1 MDVRGKLVCGPQ
13 LLRDP
18 AHWLLALTFAIV
30 SPASSAIAETLV
42 TGVEGALYDN
52 VLAYLEIDDLDCD
65 TDDFLVARAL
75 ADAVGQAAEA
85 LQAYGHYAPV
95 ITTRLGDGV
104 ECWLAEVAIDPGEPV
119 LLREVD
125 IRIEEPADNS
135 RLFAPVASG
144 HMLVPG
150 AQLSYAEYDGVK
162 RQLLDIA
169 SGRGYA
175 EAVFT
180 ESRIDV
186 YPEERAADLR
196 LHFEPGPRYALGEVT
211 VNQSGLTPDFV
222 DSFHE
227 LESGVPFDNRLL
239 TTTFVD
245 LNNSGY
251 FSSVDVQVLE
261 ADPVTRTIP
270 VRIDLTPAPRR
281 IVSYGFG
288 YSTDTGPRFRFARTI
303 RRFNENGHQLMIDA
317 MLSPV
322 VSEFTSIYRMPVGDP
337 RFDWL
342 NFNLGA
348 KREETDTSLAR
359 SIEAGVRRVV
369 TRPNDWARTQSL
381 SYIVEDFEVA
391 SQTGRPHLL
400 IPGVSWTRIRGDD
413 ALRPSA
419 GSRLGFEIRA
429 ADEQV
434 LSDTSFVQT
443 TAQVKWV
450 RTVTRRGRVLL
461 RGNAG
466 YTVDDVFAELPPS
479 IRFFAGGD
487 NSIRGFD
494 FESLGPVDENGE
506 VIGGNRL
513 LEISAEYEH
522 EIMPK
527 WSLAVFADGGNAF
540 NEEGLDLRTGAG
552 IGTRWRSP
560 VGPVRIDVAW
570 PVNDPGH
577 GPRLHISLGPD
588 L

>member
-1 MDVRGKLVCGPQ
+1 MLSFG
-13 LLRDP
+13 
-18 AHWLLALTFAIV
+18 
-30 SPASSAIAETLV
+30 ASAPPSIADTLV
-42 TGVEGALYDN
+42 TGVEGALHDN
-52 VLAYLEIDDLDCD
+52 VLVYLEIDDLGCD
-65 TDDFLVARAL
+65 TDDVLVRRAL
-75 ADAVGQAAEA
+75 ADAVGQATEA
-85 LQAYGHYAPV
+85 LNAYGYYAPT
-95 ITTRLGDGV
+95 ITTQLGEG
-104 ECWLAEVAIDPGEPV
+104 EGCWLAGIDVVTGEPV
-119 LLREVD
+119 RLRGVD
-125 IRIEEPADNS
+125 IRVEPPADNPL
-135 RLFAPVASG
+135 LFEPVTSG

-169 SGRGYA
+169 VGRGYA

-186 YPEERAADLR
+186 YPEEGAADLV

-222 DSFHE
+222 NSFHE
-227 LESGVPFDNRLL
+227 LESGVPFDQRLL
-239 TTTFVD
+239 TTTFID

-251 FSSVDVQVLE
+251 FSSVDVRALD

-270 VRIDLTPAPRR
+270 VRIDLTASPRR
-281 IVSYGFG
+281 VVSYGFG

-342 NFNLGA
+342 NFNLGV

-369 TRPNDWARTQSL
+369 TRPNDWARTQYL

-413 ALRPSA
+413 AIRPSA
-419 GSRLGFEIRA
+419 GSKLAFELRA
-429 ADEQV
+429 ADEEF
-434 LSDTSFVQT
+434 LSDTNFVQA
-443 TAQVKWV
+443 TATVKWV

-461 RGNAG
+461 RGGAG
-466 YTVDDVFAELPPS
+466 YTVDDVFADLPPS

-494 FESLGPVDENGE
+494 FESLGPVDANGE

-513 LEISAEYEH
+513 IELSAEYEH
-522 EIMPK
+522 EIRPK

-540 NEEGLDLRTGAG
+540 DESGLDVRTGAG

-570 PVNDPGH
+570 PVNDPEH

>member
-1 MDVRGKLVCGPQ
+1 MKVIRILDCWRRRPRNPALWVCAFTLGGGAN
-13 LLRDP
+13 L
-18 AHWLLALTFAIV
+18 
-30 SPASSAIAETLV
+30 AIAETLV
-42 TGVEGALYDN
+42 TGVEGAMHDN
-52 VLAYLEIDDLDCD
+52 VLAYLEVDDLDCD
-65 TDDFLVARAL
+65 TEAFLVERAL

-85 LQAYGHYAPV
+85 LNAYGYYAPA
-95 ITTRLGDGV
+95 ITTRFDDGA
-104 ECWLAEVAIDPGEPV
+104 ECWLAEVAIVPGEPV
-119 LLREVD
+119 RLREVD
-125 IRIEEPADNS
+125 IQVEAPADNPQ
-135 RLFAPVASG
+135 LFQPVTSG

-150 AQLSYAEYDGVK
+150 AALSYAEYDGVK

-169 SGRGYA
+169 NGRGYA

-186 YPEERAADLR
+186 YPEEGVADLR
-196 LHFEPGPRYALGEVT
+196 LHFTPGPRYALGEVT

-222 DSFHE
+222 ASFHE
-227 LESGVPFDNRLL
+227 LESGTPFDNRLL
-239 TTTFVD
+239 TTTFID

-251 FSSVDVQVLE
+251 FASVDVRALE
-261 ADPVTRTIP
+261 ADPATRTIP
-270 VRIDLTPAPRR
+270 VSINLTPSPRR
-281 IVSYGFG
+281 VVSYGFG

-303 RRFNENGHQLMIDA
+303 RRFNENGHQLMLDA

-322 VSEFTSIYRMPVGDP
+322 VSEFSTIYRMPVGDP

-342 NFNLGA
+342 NFNLGV

-359 SIEAGVRRVV
+359 SIEAGARRVV
-369 TRPNDWARTQSL
+369 TRPNDWARTQSV

-400 IPGVSWTRIRGDD
+400 IPGISWTRIRGDD
-413 ALRPSA
+413 AIRPSR
-419 GSRLGFEIRA
+419 GSRLAFELRG
-429 ADEQV
+429 ADEEL
-434 LSDTSFVQT
+434 LSDTSFVQV
-443 TAQVKWV
+443 TANMKWV

-461 RGNAG
+461 RGGVG
-466 YTVDDVFAELPPS
+466 YTVDDVFADLPPS

-487 NSIRGFD
+487 NSVRGFD
-494 FESLGPVDENGE
+494 FESLGPLDENGE

-513 LEISAEYEH
+513 IELSAEYEH
-522 EIMPK
+522 DIKPK

-540 NEEGLDLRTGAG
+540 DESGLDMRTGAG

-560 VGPVRIDVAW
+560 VGPVRIDIAW

>member
-1 MDVRGKLVCGPQ
+1 MLSFG
-13 LLRDP
+13 
-18 AHWLLALTFAIV
+18 
-30 SPASSAIAETLV
+30 ASAPPSIADTLV
-42 TGVEGALYDN
+42 TGVEGALHDN
-52 VLAYLEIDDLDCD
+52 VLVYLEIDDLGCD
-65 TDDFLVARAL
+65 TDDVLVRRAL
-75 ADAVGQAAEA
+75 ADAVGQATEA
-85 LQAYGHYAPV
+85 LNAYGYYAPT
-95 ITTRLGDGV
+95 ITTQLGEG
-104 ECWLAEVAIDPGEPV
+104 EGCWLAGIDVVTGEPV
-119 LLREVD
+119 RLRGVD
-125 IRIEEPADNS
+125 IRVEPPADNPL
-135 RLFAPVASG
+135 LFEPVTSG

-169 SGRGYA
+169 VGRGYA

-186 YPEERAADLR
+186 YPEEGAADLV

-222 DSFHE
+222 NSFHE
-227 LESGVPFDNRLL
+227 LESGVPFDQRLL
-239 TTTFVD
+239 TTTFID

-251 FSSVDVQVLE
+251 FSSVDVRALD

-270 VRIDLTPAPRR
+270 VRIDLTASPRR
-281 IVSYGFG
+281 VVSYGFG

-342 NFNLGA
+342 NFNLGV

-369 TRPNDWARTQSL
+369 TRPNDWARTQYL

-413 ALRPSA
+413 AIRPSA
-419 GSRLGFEIRA
+419 GSKLAFELRA
-429 ADEQV
+429 ADEEF
-434 LSDTSFVQT
+434 LSDTNFVQA
-443 TAQVKWV
+443 TATVKWV

-461 RGNAG
+461 RGGAG
-466 YTVDDVFAELPPS
+466 YTVDDVFADLPPS

-494 FESLGPVDENGE
+494 FESLGPVDANGE

-513 LEISAEYEH
+513 IELSAEYEH
-522 EIMPK
+522 EIKPK

-540 NEEGLDLRTGAG
+540 DESGLDVRTGAG

-570 PVNDPGH
+570 PVNDPEH

>member
-1 MDVRGKLVCGPQ
+1 M
-13 LLRDP
+13 
-18 AHWLLALTFAIV
+18 LAFGASA
-30 SPASSAIAETLV
+30 SPSLAETLV
-42 TGVEGALYDN
+42 TGVEGALHDN
-52 VLAYLEIDDLDCD
+52 VLAYLEVDDLDCD
-65 TDDFLVARAL
+65 ADDFLVQRAV
-75 ADAVGQAAEA
+75 ADAVGQATQA
-85 LQAYGHYAPV
+85 LNSYGYYAPTV
-95 ITTRLGDGV
+95 TTRRGV
-104 ECWLAEVAIDPGEPV
+104 GEECWLAEIDIVPGEPV
-119 LLREVD
+119 RLRAVD
-125 IRIEEPADNS
+125 FRVEPPADNPL
-135 RLFAPVASG
+135 LFEPVTSG
-144 HMLVPG
+144 HMLPPG

-169 SGRGYA
+169 TGRGYA
-175 EAVFT
+175 AARFT

-186 YPEERAADLR
+186 YPEERAADVILR
-196 LHFEPGPRYALGEVT
+196 FEPGPRYALGEVT

-227 LESGVPFDNRLL
+227 LETGVPFDNRQLA
-239 TTTFVD
+239 TTLVD

-270 VRIDLTPAPRR
+270 VRIDLTSAPRR

-303 RRFNENGHQLMIDA
+303 RRFNENGHQLMLDA

-342 NFNLGA
+342 NFNLGV
-348 KREETDTSLAR
+348 KREETDTSLGR

-369 TRPNDWARTQSL
+369 TRPNDWARTQSV

-413 ALRPSA
+413 AIRPNA
-419 GSRLGFEIRA
+419 GSRLAFELRA

-434 LSDTSFVQT
+434 LSDTSFVQA
-443 TAQVKWV
+443 TAQMKWV

-461 RGNAG
+461 RGGVG
-466 YTVDDVFAELPPS
+466 YTVDDIFEELPPS

-487 NSIRGFD
+487 NSVRGFD
-494 FESLGPVDENGE
+494 FESLGPVDANGE
-506 VIGGNRL
+506 VVGGNRL
-513 LEISAEYEH
+513 IELSAEYEH
-522 EIMPK
+522 EIKPK

-540 NEEGLDLRTGAG
+540 DESGLDMRTGLG
-552 IGTRWRSP
+552 LGTRWRSP
-560 VGPVRIDVAW
+560 VGPVRIDIAW

>member
-1 MDVRGKLVCGPQ
+1 VP
-13 LLRDP
+13 
-18 AHWLLALTFAIV
+18 
-30 SPASSAIAETLV
+30 AIAETLV
-42 TGVEGALYDN
+42 TGVEGALHEN
-52 VLAYLEIDDLDCD
+52 VLVYLEIDDLDCD
-65 TDDFLVARAL
+65 TEDVLVQRAL
-75 ADAVGQAAEA
+75 ADAVGQAGEA
-85 LQAYGHYAPV
+85 LNAYGYYAPT
-95 ITTRLGDGV
+95 ITTGLGEGED
-104 ECWLAEVAIDPGEPV
+104 CWQAEIDIVPGEPV
-119 LLREVD
+119 RLREVD
-125 IRIEEPADNS
+125 IRVEAPADNPQ
-135 RLFAPVASG
+135 LFVPVTSG

-186 YPEERAADLR
+186 YPEERAADLF

-211 VNQSGLTPDFV
+211 VNQTGLTPDFV

-288 YSTDTGPRFRFARTI
+288 YSTDTGPRFRFARNI
-303 RRFNENGHQLMIDA
+303 RRFNENGHQLMLDA
-317 MLSPV
+317 MVSPV

-348 KREETDTSLAR
+348 KREETDTSLGR

-369 TRPNDWARTQSL
+369 TRPNDWARTHYV

-413 ALRPSA
+413 AIRPNA
-419 GSRLGFEIRA
+419 GSKLAFELRA
-429 ADEQV
+429 ADEEF
-434 LSDTSFVQT
+434 LSDTSFVQV
-443 TAQVKWV
+443 TANVKWV

-461 RGNAG
+461 RGGAG

-494 FESLGPVDENGE
+494 FEELGPVDANGE

-513 LEISAEYEH
+513 IELSAEYEH
-522 EIMPK
+522 EIKPK

-540 NEEGLDLRTGAG
+540 DESGLDMRTGAG

-570 PVNDPGH
+570 PINDIEE